1 MSYDLLDRVYSI
13 MIDVMTGVSA
23 GSGNAV
29 FYNTDSHTSFIE
41 VSITNGTQSFNMS
54 EYNYQLVI
62 SKPDKTGYNNSY
74 TTTDNSKLVIALD
87 SDMLSGIGNNIAQ
100 LYVMK
105 TINDVN
111 KVVTMIEFNYTVK
124 AGNYSALAPES
135 VNQDSMY
142 IALRTDVDSI
152 LSKIENGELGGGSG
166 GTGLTAT
173 QAEQLATAY
182 NHSQSP
188 HITTADVNNAV
199 STYVNAHKE
208 ELKGDKG
215 DKGDA
220 GEKGD
225 TGAKG
230 DKGDKGDTGAKGANG
245 ITPTLKVGSTS
256 TGNAGTNASVTMTDN
271 NNVYTLNF
279 VIPKG
284 EKGDKGAAGAK
295 GQDGAKGADGIT
307 PTLRVG
313 TVTTLAAG
321 SNATVTMSENN
332 NVYTL
337 NFGIPKGN
345 KGDTGASGGSGET
358 TVINPTITIGTVTNG
373 DTASATITGDSP
385 NYTLNLV
392 LPKGAKGD
400 KGDKGDTGAKGE
412 KGATGAKGDAGA
424 KGADGIT
431 PTIAVGTTTTGEAGT
446 NANVTMSKSGTTYT
460 FNFVIP
466 KGAKGDTGAAGTNGA
481 KGDKGD
487 KGEKGDTG
495 AKGADGVTPTF
506 TVGTVS
512 TGAAGSTAI
521 VTITG
526 TAPNYVLNF
535 TIPKGDKGDAGE
547 AGSGGDVDLTGYAE
561 LTGATFTGNISSPI
575 VAATRY
581 FVTPTLVGEGD
592 DSKYFHRVV
601 FGHRNFDKME
611 FHEYGGL
618 FRFLE
623 NKNGGVND
631 GRLLFQISA
640 SGVDSSVDLKE
651 RGVRVYSPN
660 NKPTAADLG
669 IATGTNG
676 ATFTPS
682 VDDAGNLSWSND
694 KDLANPNTVNIKGA
708 KGDKGD
714 KGEKGNTGDTGAKGD
729 KGDPFTYADFTSEQL
744 TALKGAKGAKGD
756 RGEKGADGVTPTLS
770 IGTVTTGAAGSSASV
785 TIGGTAPS
793 YVLNFTIPKG
803 DKGDKGDTGAAGSG
817 GSSSGGIAFEDS
829 YVSDANLWLTN
840 GYTKTSGT
848 STLNLPSV
856 CTDTRD
862 KWGILFFIAENA
874 RNGTG
879 TQMFF
884 PIDGAY
890 KGKIFTRSIV
900 NRNQISS
907 WIMLASKDDITEAV
921 NGAKSKTVKT
931 LTSASS
937 VTLATDEYQYLYGNM
952 DMTLALPNITTTT
965 DITELHLFYLPNAVR
980 TLTFSNSNIKWQ
992 NSVPNIEANKW
1003 YEFIF
1008 TRTHTGVWL
1017 AGVVVYG

>member
-23 GSGNAV
+23 GSGNAI

-41 VSITNGTQSFNMS
+41 LSITNGTQSFNMS

-62 SKPDKTGYNNSY
+62 SKPDKTVYNNNY

-173 QAEQLATAY
+173 QAEHLATAY

-199 STYVNAHKE
+199 STYVTAHKA

-215 DKGDA
+215 DKGDT

-230 DKGDKGDTGAKGANG
+230 DKGDKGDTGATGAKGV
-245 ITPTLKVGSTS
+245 TPTLKVGSTT
-256 TGNAGTNASVTMTDN
+256 TGNAGTNAIVTMTDS

-284 EKGDKGAAGAK
+284 EKGDTGAKGEAGAK
-295 GQDGAKGADGIT
+295 GQDGVKGADGIT

-358 TVINPTITIGTVTNG
+358 TVVNPTITIGTVTSG

-392 LPKGAKGD
+392 LPKGD
-400 KGDKGDTGAKGE
+400 KGDKGDT
-412 KGATGAKGDAGA
+412 
-424 KGADGIT
+424 
-431 PTIAVGTTTTGEAGT
+431 
-446 NANVTMSKSGTTYT
+446 
-460 FNFVIP
+460 
-466 KGAKGDTGAAGTNGA
+466 
-481 KGDKGD
+481 
-487 KGEKGDTG
+487 
-495 AKGADGVTPTF
+495 
-506 TVGTVS
+506 
-512 TGAAGSTAI
+512 
-521 VTITG
+521 
-526 TAPNYVLNF
+526 
-535 TIPKGDKGDAGE
+535 GE

-631 GRLLFQISA
+631 GRLLFQISTSA
-640 SGVDSSVDLKE
+640 VDSSVDLKE

-669 IATGTNG
+669 ITTGTNG
-676 ATFTPS
+676 ATFTPA

-694 KDLANPNTVNIKGA
+694 KDLANPNTVNIKGD

-714 KGEKGNTGDTGAKGD
+714 KGEKGDTGAKGADGKTPTISIGTVDTGAAGTNASATITGTTPNLTLNLTIPKGD
-729 KGDPFTYADFTSEQL
+729 KGNN
-744 TALKGAKGAKGD
+744 
-756 RGEKGADGVTPTLS
+756 GVNGQTPKIS
-770 IGTVTTGAAGSSASV
+770 IGTVTTGAAGSSASAS
-785 TIGGTAPS
+785 ISGTTPNLT
-793 YVLNFTIPKG
+793 LNLTIPKG
-803 DKGDKGDTGAAGSG
+803 DKGDKGDKGA
-817 GSSSGGIAFEDS
+817 
-829 YVSDANLWLTN
+829 V
-840 GYTKTSGT
+840 GT
-848 STLNLPSV
+848 V
-856 CTDTRD
+856 
-862 KWGILFFIAENA
+862 
-874 RNGTG
+874 
-879 TQMFF
+879 
-884 PIDGAY
+884 
-890 KGKIFTRSIV
+890 
-900 NRNQISS
+900 
-907 WIMLASKDDITEAV
+907 
-921 NGAKSKTVKT
+921 SKTVKT

-937 VTLATDEYQYLYGNM
+937 VTLTTDEYQYLYGNM
-952 DMTLALPNITTTT
+952 DMTLALPNIDTTT
-965 DITELHLFYLPNAVR
+965 DITELHLFYLPNVVR

-1008 TRTHTGVWL
+1008 TRTHSGVWL

>member
-105 TINDVN
+105 TINDVS

-135 VNQDSMY
+135 IDQDSMY
-142 IALRTDVDSI
+142 ISLRTDVDSI
-152 LSKIENGELGGGSG
+152 LSKIESGELGGGSG

-182 NHSQSP
+182 EHSQSP

-199 STYVNAHKE
+199 STYVTAHKE

-215 DKGDA
+215 DKGDTGA
-220 GEKGD
+220 TGAKGEKGD

-230 DKGDKGDTGAKGANG
+230 DKGEKGDTGATGANG
-245 ITPTLKVGSTS
+245 ITPTLKVGSTT
-256 TGNAGTNASVTMTDN
+256 TGNAGTNATVTMTDS

-284 EKGDKGAAGAK
+284 VKGDTGAKGEAGVK

-307 PTLRVG
+307 PTLKVG

-321 SNATVTMSENN
+321 SNATVTMSKNN
-332 NVYTL
+332 NEYTL

-358 TVINPTITIGTVTNG
+358 TVINPTITIGTVTSG

-400 KGDKGDTGAKGE
+400 
-412 KGATGAKGDAGA
+412 
-424 KGADGIT
+424 
-431 PTIAVGTTTTGEAGT
+431 
-446 NANVTMSKSGTTYT
+446 
-460 FNFVIP
+460 
-466 KGAKGDTGAAGTNGA
+466 AGTNG
-481 KGDKGD
+481 
-487 KGEKGDTG
+487 T
-495 AKGADGVTPTF
+495 DGVTPTF

-535 TIPKGDKGDAGE
+535 TIPKGDTGE

-575 VAATRY
+575 VAATKY

-631 GRLLFQISA
+631 GRLLFQIST

-669 IATGTNG
+669 ITTGTNG
-676 ATFTPS
+676 ATFTPA

-694 KDLANPNTVNIKGA
+694 KGLANPDTVNIKGA
-708 KGDKGD
+708 KGDKG
-714 KGEKGNTGDTGAKGD
+714 EKGDTGAKGADGKTPNISIGTVTTGAAGTNASATISGTTPNLTLDLTIPKGD
-729 KGDPFTYADFTSEQL
+729 KGNNGINGQ
-744 TALKGAKGAKGD
+744 
-756 RGEKGADGVTPTLS
+756 TPKIS
-770 IGTVTTGAAGSSASV
+770 IGTVTTGAAGSSASAS
-785 TIGGTAPS
+785 ISGTTPNLT
-793 YVLNFTIPKG
+793 LNLTIPKG
-803 DKGDKGDTGAAGSG
+803 DKGDKGAD
-817 GSSSGGIAFEDS
+817 
-829 YVSDANLWLTN
+829 
-840 GYTKTSGT
+840 GT
-848 STLNLPSV
+848 V
-856 CTDTRD
+856 
-862 KWGILFFIAENA
+862 
-874 RNGTG
+874 
-879 TQMFF
+879 
-884 PIDGAY
+884 
-890 KGKIFTRSIV
+890 
-900 NRNQISS
+900 
-907 WIMLASKDDITEAV
+907 
-921 NGAKSKTVKT
+921 SKTVKT

-937 VTLATDEYQYLYGNM
+937 VTLTTDEYQYLYGNM
-952 DMTLALPNITTTT
+952 DMTLALPNIATTT

-980 TLTFSNSNIKWQ
+980 TLTFSTNSIKWQ

-1008 TRTHTGVWL
+1008 TRTHSGVWL

>member
-105 TINDVN
+105 TINNVN

-135 VNQDSMY
+135 VDQDSMY
-142 IALRTDVDSI
+142 IALRTDVASI

-182 NHSQSP
+182 EHSQSP

-199 STYVNAHKE
+199 STYVTAHKE
-208 ELKGDKG
+208 ELKGAKG
-215 DKGDA
+215 DKGDTGA
-220 GEKGD
+220 TGAKGEKGD

-230 DKGDKGDTGAKGANG
+230 DKGEKGDTGATGANG

-256 TGNAGTNASVTMTDN
+256 TGNAGTNASVTMTDS

-284 EKGDKGAAGAK
+284 EKGDIGAKGEAGVK
-295 GQDGAKGADGIT
+295 GQDGVKGADGIT

-321 SNATVTMSENN
+321 SNATVTMSKNN
-332 NVYTL
+332 NEYTL

-345 KGDTGASGGSGET
+345 KGDTGASEGSGET

-392 LPKGAKGD
+392 LPKGD
-400 KGDKGDTGAKGE
+400 KGDKGDT
-412 KGATGAKGDAGA
+412 
-424 KGADGIT
+424 
-431 PTIAVGTTTTGEAGT
+431 
-446 NANVTMSKSGTTYT
+446 
-460 FNFVIP
+460 
-466 KGAKGDTGAAGTNGA
+466 
-481 KGDKGD
+481 
-487 KGEKGDTG
+487 
-495 AKGADGVTPTF
+495 
-506 TVGTVS
+506 
-512 TGAAGSTAI
+512 
-521 VTITG
+521 
-526 TAPNYVLNF
+526 
-535 TIPKGDKGDAGE
+535 GE

-561 LTGATFTGNISSPI
+561 LTGATFTGKISSPI
-575 VAATRY
+575 VSATRY
-581 FVTPTLVGEGD
+581 FETPTLVGEGD

-601 FGHRNFDKME
+601 FGHKNFDRME

-618 FRFLE
+618 FKFF
-623 NKNGGVND
+623 KNTQGGESN
-631 GRLLFQISA
+631 GQLLFQIS
-640 SGVDSSVDLKE
+640 SSDVNSNVPLKE
-651 RGVRVYSPN
+651 NGVRVYSPN

-669 IATGTNG
+669 ITTGTNG
-676 ATFTPS
+676 ATFTPA

-708 KGDKGD
+708 KGDKG
-714 KGEKGNTGDTGAKGD
+714 EKGDTGAKG
-729 KGDPFTYADFTSEQL
+729 
-744 TALKGAKGAKGD
+744 
-756 RGEKGADGVTPTLS
+756 ADGQTPNIS
-770 IGTVTTGAAGSSASV
+770 IGTVTTGAAGSSASAEI
-785 TIGGTAPS
+785 TGTTPNLT
-793 YVLNFTIPKG
+793 LNLTIPKG
-803 DKGDKGDTGAAGSG
+803 DKGDKGDTGAG
-817 GSSSGGIAFEDS
+817 GT
-829 YVSDANLWLTN
+829 V
-840 GYTKTSGT
+840 
-848 STLNLPSV
+848 
-856 CTDTRD
+856 
-862 KWGILFFIAENA
+862 
-874 RNGTG
+874 
-879 TQMFF
+879 
-884 PIDGAY
+884 
-890 KGKIFTRSIV
+890 
-900 NRNQISS
+900 
-907 WIMLASKDDITEAV
+907 
-921 NGAKSKTVKT
+921 SKTVKK
-931 LTSASS
+931 LSSASS
-937 VTLATDEYQYLYGNM
+937 VTLTTDEYQYLEGNR
-952 DMTLALPNITTTT
+952 DMTLALPNVNTTTN
-965 DITELHLFYLPNAVR
+965 ITELHLFYFPNVVK

-1008 TRTHTGVWL
+1008 TRTHSGVWL
-1017 AGVVVYG
+1017 AGVVVYE

>member
-105 TINDVN
+105 TINGVS

-135 VNQDSMY
+135 VNHDSMY

-166 GTGLTAT
+166 SGLTAT

-199 STYVNAHKE
+199 STYVTAHKA

-230 DKGDKGDTGAKGANG
+230 DKGEKGDTGATGANG
-245 ITPTLKVGSTS
+245 ITPTLQVGSTS

-284 EKGDKGAAGAK
+284 EKGDTGAKGDAGVK

-307 PTLRVG
+307 PTLKVG

-321 SNATVTMSENN
+321 SNATVTMSKNN
-332 NVYTL
+332 NEYTL

-358 TVINPTITIGTVTNG
+358 TVVNPTITIGTVTNG

-392 LPKGAKGD
+392 LPKGD
-400 KGDKGDTGAKGE
+400 K
-412 KGATGAKGDAGA
+412 GAKGDAGA

-446 NANVTMSKSGTTYT
+446 NAKVTMSKSGTTYT

-466 KGAKGDTGAAGTNGA
+466 KGAKGDTGAAGT
-481 KGDKGD
+481 KGD
-487 KGEKGDTG
+487 KGEKGDPFTYADFTSEQLAALKGAKGDKGEKGETG
-495 AKGADGVTPTF
+495 ADGVAGAKGDKGDRGEKGADGVTPTF
-506 TVGTVS
+506 TIGTIT
-512 TGAAGSTAI
+512 TGAAGSTAT

-535 TIPKGDKGDAGE
+535 TIPKGDKGDKGDTGE
-547 AGSGGDVDLTGYAE
+547 AGSGGDVDLTGYAK
-561 LTGATFTGNISSPI
+561 LAGATFTGKISSPI
-575 VAATRY
+575 VSATRY
-581 FVTPTLVGEGD
+581 FETPTLVGEGD
-592 DSKYFHRVV
+592 DSTYYHRVV
-601 FGHRNFDKME
+601 FGHKNFDRME

-618 FRFLE
+618 FKFL
-623 NKNGGVND
+623 KNQKGGAND
-631 GRLLFQISA
+631 GQLLFQISP
-640 SGVDSSVDLKE
+640 SDVNSNVPLKE
-651 RGVRVYSPN
+651 NGVRVYSPN

-669 IATGTNG
+669 ITTGTNG
-676 ATFTPS
+676 ATFTPA

-714 KGEKGNTGDTGAKGD
+714 KGDA
-729 KGDPFTYADFTSEQL
+729 
-744 TALKGAKGAKGD
+744 
-756 RGEKGADGVTPTLS
+756 GEKGADGQTPTIS
-770 IGTVTTGAAGSSASV
+770 IGTVTTGVAGSSASAEI
-785 TIGGTAPS
+785 TGTTPNLT
-793 YVLNFTIPKG
+793 LNLTIPKG

-817 GSSSGGIAFEDS
+817 GT
-829 YVSDANLWLTN
+829 VT
-840 GYTKTSGT
+840 
-848 STLNLPSV
+848 
-856 CTDTRD
+856 
-862 KWGILFFIAENA
+862 
-874 RNGTG
+874 
-879 TQMFF
+879 
-884 PIDGAY
+884 
-890 KGKIFTRSIV
+890 
-900 NRNQISS
+900 
-907 WIMLASKDDITEAV
+907 
-921 NGAKSKTVKT
+921 KTVKVLTSSAKVT
-931 LTSASS
+931 LT
-937 VTLATDEYQYLYGNM
+937 TDEYQYLEGNR
-952 DMTLALPNITTTT
+952 DMSLTLPTVSTST
-965 DITELHLFYLPNAVR
+965 DVTILHLFYVPNAAR
-980 TLTFSNSNIKWQ
+980 TLTFSDSTIHWQ
-992 NSVPNIEANKW
+992 NSTPTIEANKY

-1008 TRTHTGVWL
+1008 TRTHKGAWL
-1017 AGVVVYG
+1017 AGVVVYE

>member
-23 GSGNAV
+23 GSGNAI

-41 VSITNGTQSFNMS
+41 LSITNGTQSFNMS

-62 SKPDKTGYNNSY
+62 SKPDKTVYNNNY

-135 VNQDSMY
+135 VDQDSMY

-166 GTGLTAT
+166 SGSGLTAT
-173 QAEQLATAY
+173 QAEHLATAY
-182 NHSQSP
+182 EHSQSP

-199 STYVNAHKE
+199 STYVTAHKA

-230 DKGDKGDTGAKGANG
+230 EKGDTGAKGEKGDKGDTGATGANG

-284 EKGDKGAAGAK
+284 EKGDTGAKGEAGVK

-307 PTLRVG
+307 PTLKVG

-321 SNATVTMSENN
+321 SNATVTMSQSN

-358 TVINPTITIGTVTNG
+358 TVINPTITIGTVTSG

-400 KGDKGDTGAKGE
+400 
-412 KGATGAKGDAGA
+412 
-424 KGADGIT
+424 
-431 PTIAVGTTTTGEAGT
+431 
-446 NANVTMSKSGTTYT
+446 
-460 FNFVIP
+460 
-466 KGAKGDTGAAGTNGA
+466 AGTNG
-481 KGDKGD
+481 
-487 KGEKGDTG
+487 T
-495 AKGADGVTPTF
+495 DGVTPTF
-506 TVGTVS
+506 TVGNVS

-535 TIPKGDKGDAGE
+535 TIPKGDTGE
-547 AGSGGDVDLTGYAE
+547 AGSGSDVDLTGYAE

-575 VAATRY
+575 VAATKY

-631 GRLLFQISA
+631 GRLLFQISTSA
-640 SGVDSSVDLKE
+640 VDSSVDLKE

-669 IATGTNG
+669 ITTGTNG
-676 ATFTPS
+676 ATFTPA
-682 VDDAGNLSWSND
+682 VDSEGNLSWSND

-714 KGEKGNTGDTGAKGD
+714 KGDKGEKGDTGAKGADGKTPNITIGTVNTGAAGTNASATISGTTPNLTLDLTIPKGD
-729 KGDPFTYADFTSEQL
+729 KGNN
-744 TALKGAKGAKGD
+744 
-756 RGEKGADGVTPTLS
+756 GVNGQTPKIS
-770 IGTVTTGAAGSSASV
+770 IGTVTTGAAGSSASAS
-785 TIGGTAPS
+785 ISGTTPNLT
-793 YVLNFTIPKG
+793 LNLTIPKG
-803 DKGDKGDTGAAGSG
+803 DKGDKGDKGA
-817 GSSSGGIAFEDS
+817 
-829 YVSDANLWLTN
+829 V
-840 GYTKTSGT
+840 GT
-848 STLNLPSV
+848 V
-856 CTDTRD
+856 
-862 KWGILFFIAENA
+862 
-874 RNGTG
+874 
-879 TQMFF
+879 
-884 PIDGAY
+884 
-890 KGKIFTRSIV
+890 
-900 NRNQISS
+900 
-907 WIMLASKDDITEAV
+907 
-921 NGAKSKTVKT
+921 SKTVKT
-931 LTSASS
+931 LISASS
-937 VTLATDEYQYLYGNM
+937 VTLTTDEYQYLYGNM
-952 DMTLALPNITTTT
+952 DMTLALPNISTTT

>member
-41 VSITNGTQSFNMS
+41 LSITNGTQSFNMS
-54 EYNYQLVI
+54 EYSYQLVI
-62 SKPDKTGYNNSY
+62 SKPDKTVYNNNY

-135 VNQDSMY
+135 ANHDSMY

-166 GTGLTAT
+166 SGLTAT

-199 STYVNAHKE
+199 STYVTAHKA

-230 DKGDKGDTGAKGANG
+230 DKGDKGDTGATGAKGV
-245 ITPTLKVGSTS
+245 TPTLKVGSTT
-256 TGNAGTNASVTMTDN
+256 TGNAGTNAIVTMTDS

-284 EKGDKGAAGAK
+284 DKGDTGAKGEAGVK
-295 GQDGAKGADGIT
+295 GQDGVKGADGIT

-358 TVINPTITIGTVTNG
+358 TVVNPTITIGTVTSG

-392 LPKGAKGD
+392 LPKGD
-400 KGDKGDTGAKGE
+400 KGDKGDT
-412 KGATGAKGDAGA
+412 
-424 KGADGIT
+424 
-431 PTIAVGTTTTGEAGT
+431 
-446 NANVTMSKSGTTYT
+446 
-460 FNFVIP
+460 
-466 KGAKGDTGAAGTNGA
+466 
-481 KGDKGD
+481 
-487 KGEKGDTG
+487 
-495 AKGADGVTPTF
+495 
-506 TVGTVS
+506 
-512 TGAAGSTAI
+512 
-521 VTITG
+521 
-526 TAPNYVLNF
+526 
-535 TIPKGDKGDAGE
+535 GE

-631 GRLLFQISA
+631 GRLLFQISTSA
-640 SGVDSSVDLKE
+640 VDSSVDLKE

-669 IATGTNG
+669 ITTGTNG
-676 ATFTPS
+676 ATFTPA

-694 KDLANPNTVNIKGA
+694 KDLANPNTVNIKGD

-714 KGEKGNTGDTGAKGD
+714 KGEKGDTGAKGADGKTPNISIGTVTTGAAGTNASATITGTTPNLTLDLTIPKGD
-729 KGDPFTYADFTSEQL
+729 KGNN
-744 TALKGAKGAKGD
+744 
-756 RGEKGADGVTPTLS
+756 GVNGQTPKIS
-770 IGTVTTGAAGSSASV
+770 IGTVTTGAAGSSASAS
-785 TIGGTAPS
+785 ISGTTPNLT
-793 YVLNFTIPKG
+793 LNLTIPKG
-803 DKGDKGDTGAAGSG
+803 DKGDKGDKGA
-817 GSSSGGIAFEDS
+817 
-829 YVSDANLWLTN
+829 V
-840 GYTKTSGT
+840 GT
-848 STLNLPSV
+848 V
-856 CTDTRD
+856 
-862 KWGILFFIAENA
+862 
-874 RNGTG
+874 
-879 TQMFF
+879 
-884 PIDGAY
+884 
-890 KGKIFTRSIV
+890 
-900 NRNQISS
+900 
-907 WIMLASKDDITEAV
+907 
-921 NGAKSKTVKT
+921 SKTVKT

-937 VTLATDEYQYLYGNM
+937 VTLTTDEYQYLYGNM

-980 TLTFSNSNIKWQ
+980 TLTFSTNNIKWQ
-992 NSVPNIEANKW
+992 NSIPNVEANKW

-1008 TRTHTGVWL
+1008 TRTHSGVWL

>member
-23 GSGNAV
+23 GSGNAI

-105 TINDVN
+105 TVNDVN

-135 VNQDSMY
+135 IDQDSMY

-182 NHSQSP
+182 EHSQSP

-199 STYVNAHKE
+199 STYVTAHKA

-230 DKGDKGDTGAKGANG
+230 DKGDKGDTGATGANG
-245 ITPTLKVGSTS
+245 VTPTLKVGSTT
-256 TGNAGTNASVTMTDN
+256 TGNAGTNATVTMTDS

-284 EKGDKGAAGAK
+284 EKGDTGAKGDAGAK
-295 GQDGAKGADGIT
+295 GQDGVKGADGIT
-307 PTLRVG
+307 PTIRVG

-358 TVINPTITIGTVTNG
+358 TVVNPTITIGTVTSG

-392 LPKGAKGD
+392 LPKGD
-400 KGDKGDTGAKGE
+400 KGDKGDTG
-412 KGATGAKGDAGA
+412 
-424 KGADGIT
+424 
-431 PTIAVGTTTTGEAGT
+431 
-446 NANVTMSKSGTTYT
+446 
-460 FNFVIP
+460 
-466 KGAKGDTGAAGTNGA
+466 
-481 KGDKGD
+481 
-487 KGEKGDTG
+487 
-495 AKGADGVTPTF
+495 
-506 TVGTVS
+506 
-512 TGAAGSTAI
+512 
-521 VTITG
+521 
-526 TAPNYVLNF
+526 
-535 TIPKGDKGDAGE
+535 E
-547 AGSGGDVDLTGYAE
+547 AGSGADVDLTGYAE
-561 LTGATFTGNISSPI
+561 LTGATFTGHVSSPI
-575 VAATRY
+575 VSATRY
-581 FVTPTLVGEGD
+581 FETPTLVGEGD
-592 DSKYFHRVV
+592 DSTYYHRVV
-601 FGHRNFDKME
+601 FGHRNFDRME

-618 FRFLE
+618 FKFF
-623 NKNGGVND
+623 KNQQGGANT
-631 GRLLFQISA
+631 GQLLFQISP
-640 SGVDSSVDLKE
+640 SEVDSKVQLKE
-651 RGVRVYSPN
+651 NGVRVYSPN

-669 IATGTNG
+669 ITTGTNG
-676 ATFTPS
+676 ATFTPA

-714 KGEKGNTGDTGAKGD
+714 KGEKGDTGAKGADGQTPNISIGTVNTGAAGTNASATITGTTPNLTLNLTIPKGD
-729 KGDPFTYADFTSEQL
+729 KGNN
-744 TALKGAKGAKGD
+744 
-756 RGEKGADGVTPTLS
+756 GVNGQTPKIS
-770 IGTVTTGAAGSSASV
+770 IGTVTTGAAGSSASAEI
-785 TIGGTAPS
+785 TGTTPNLT
-793 YVLNFTIPKG
+793 LNLTIPKG
-803 DKGDKGDTGAAGSG
+803 DKGDKGDKGA
-817 GSSSGGIAFEDS
+817 
-829 YVSDANLWLTN
+829 V
-840 GYTKTSGT
+840 GT
-848 STLNLPSV
+848 V
-856 CTDTRD
+856 
-862 KWGILFFIAENA
+862 
-874 RNGTG
+874 
-879 TQMFF
+879 
-884 PIDGAY
+884 
-890 KGKIFTRSIV
+890 
-900 NRNQISS
+900 
-907 WIMLASKDDITEAV
+907 
-921 NGAKSKTVKT
+921 SKTVKT

-937 VTLATDEYQYLYGNM
+937 VTLTTDEYQYLYGNM
-952 DMTLALPNITTTT
+952 DMTLALPNISTTT

-980 TLTFSNSNIKWQ
+980 TLTFSNSSIKWQ

-1008 TRTHTGVWL
+1008 TRTHSGVWL

>member
-23 GSGNAV
+23 GSGNAI

-41 VSITNGTQSFNMS
+41 LSITNGTQSFNMS

-62 SKPDKTGYNNSY
+62 SKPDKTVYNNNY

-182 NHSQSP
+182 EHSQSP

-199 STYVNAHKE
+199 STYVTAHKA

-230 DKGDKGDTGAKGANG
+230 DKGDKGDTGATGAKGV
-245 ITPTLKVGSTS
+245 TPTLKVGSTT
-256 TGNAGTNASVTMTDN
+256 TGNAGTNAVVTMTDS

-284 EKGDKGAAGAK
+284 EKGDTGAKGEAGVK
-295 GQDGAKGADGIT
+295 GQDGVKGADGIT

-358 TVINPTITIGTVTNG
+358 TVVNPTITIGTVTSG

-392 LPKGAKGD
+392 LPKGD
-400 KGDKGDTGAKGE
+400 KGDKGDT
-412 KGATGAKGDAGA
+412 
-424 KGADGIT
+424 
-431 PTIAVGTTTTGEAGT
+431 
-446 NANVTMSKSGTTYT
+446 
-460 FNFVIP
+460 
-466 KGAKGDTGAAGTNGA
+466 
-481 KGDKGD
+481 
-487 KGEKGDTG
+487 
-495 AKGADGVTPTF
+495 
-506 TVGTVS
+506 
-512 TGAAGSTAI
+512 
-521 VTITG
+521 
-526 TAPNYVLNF
+526 
-535 TIPKGDKGDAGE
+535 GE

-575 VAATRY
+575 VAATKY

-669 IATGTNG
+669 ITTGTNG
-676 ATFTPS
+676 ATFTPA

-714 KGEKGNTGDTGAKGD
+714 KGEKGDTGAKGADGKTPNISIGTVTTGAAGTNASATISGTTPNLTLDLTIPKGD
-729 KGDPFTYADFTSEQL
+729 KGSNGINGQ
-744 TALKGAKGAKGD
+744 
-756 RGEKGADGVTPTLS
+756 TPKIS
-770 IGTVTTGAAGSSASV
+770 IGTVTTGAAGSSASAS
-785 TIGGTAPS
+785 ISGTTPNLT
-793 YVLNFTIPKG
+793 LNLTIPKG
-803 DKGDKGDTGAAGSG
+803 DKGDKGDKGA
-817 GSSSGGIAFEDS
+817 
-829 YVSDANLWLTN
+829 V
-840 GYTKTSGT
+840 GT
-848 STLNLPSV
+848 V
-856 CTDTRD
+856 
-862 KWGILFFIAENA
+862 
-874 RNGTG
+874 
-879 TQMFF
+879 
-884 PIDGAY
+884 
-890 KGKIFTRSIV
+890 
-900 NRNQISS
+900 
-907 WIMLASKDDITEAV
+907 
-921 NGAKSKTVKT
+921 SKTVKT

-937 VTLATDEYQYLYGNM
+937 VTLTTDEYQYLYGNM
-952 DMTLALPNITTTT
+952 DMTLALPNIATTT

-980 TLTFSNSNIKWQ
+980 TLTFSTNSIKWQ

-1008 TRTHTGVWL
+1008 TRTHSGVWL

>member
-105 TINDVN
+105 TINGVN

-166 GTGLTAT
+166 LTAT

-182 NHSQSP
+182 EHSQSP

-199 STYVNAHKE
+199 STYVTAHKE

-220 GEKGD
+220 GAKGDTGAKGDKGD

-230 DKGDKGDTGAKGANG
+230 DKGDKGDTGATGANG

-256 TGNAGTNASVTMTDN
+256 TGNAGTNANVTMTGN

-284 EKGDKGAAGAK
+284 EKGDTGAKGDTGVK

-307 PTLRVG
+307 PTLKVG

-321 SNATVTMSENN
+321 SNATVTMTENN
-332 NVYTL
+332 NEYTL

-392 LPKGAKGD
+392 LPKGDKGAKGD
-400 KGDKGDTGAKGE
+400 
-412 KGATGAKGDAGA
+412 KGDAGA
-424 KGADGIT
+424 KGADGVT

-460 FNFVIP
+460 FNFTIP

-481 KGDKGD
+481 KGEKGDPFTYADFTSEQLAALKGAKGD
-487 KGEKGDTG
+487 KGDKGDTG
-495 AKGADGVTPTF
+495 AKGVDGVTPTF
-506 TVGTVS
+506 TIGTVS
-512 TGAAGSTAI
+512 TGAAGSTAT

-547 AGSGGDVDLTGYAE
+547 AGSGGDVDLTGYAK
-561 LTGATFTGNISSPI
+561 LTGATFTGKISSPI
-575 VAATRY
+575 VSATRY
-581 FVTPTLVGEGD
+581 FETPTLVGEGD

-601 FGHRNFDKME
+601 FGHKNFDKME
-611 FHEYGGL
+611 FHEYGGS
-618 FRFLE
+618 FSFFKNQQGGE
-623 NKNGGVND
+623 NTGQ
-631 GRLLFQISA
+631 LLFQISPSA
-640 SGVDSSVDLKE
+640 VDSKVQLKE
-651 RGVRVYSPN
+651 NGVRVYSPN

-669 IATGTNG
+669 ITTGTNG
-676 ATFTPS
+676 ATFTPA

-694 KDLANPNTVNIKGA
+694 KGLANPNTVNIKGA

-714 KGEKGNTGDTGAKGD
+714 KGDTGAKGD
-729 KGDPFTYADFTSEQL
+729 KGDT
-744 TALKGAKGAKGD
+744 
-756 RGEKGADGVTPTLS
+756 GEKGADGQTPNIS
-770 IGTVTTGAAGSSASV
+770 IGTVTTGEAGSSASA
-785 TIGGTAPS
+785 TISGTTPNLT
-793 YVLNFTIPKG
+793 LNLTIPKG
-803 DKGDKGDTGAAGSG
+803 DKGDKGDTGASGSG
-817 GSSSGGIAFEDS
+817 GT
-829 YVSDANLWLTN
+829 V
-840 GYTKTSGT
+840 
-848 STLNLPSV
+848 
-856 CTDTRD
+856 
-862 KWGILFFIAENA
+862 
-874 RNGTG
+874 
-879 TQMFF
+879 
-884 PIDGAY
+884 
-890 KGKIFTRSIV
+890 
-900 NRNQISS
+900 
-907 WIMLASKDDITEAV
+907 
-921 NGAKSKTVKT
+921 SKTVKK
-931 LTSASS
+931 LTSNAS
-937 VTLATDEYQYLYGNM
+937 VTLTTDEYQYLEGNR
-952 DMTLALPNITTTT
+952 DMSLTLPDISTTT

-992 NSVPNIEANKW
+992 NSVPNIEAKKW

-1008 TRTHTGVWL
+1008 TRTHTNVWL

>member
-23 GSGNAV
+23 GSGNAI

-173 QAEQLATAY
+173 QAEHLATAY

-199 STYVNAHKE
+199 STYVTAHKA

-230 DKGDKGDTGAKGANG
+230 DKGEKGDTGATGANG
-245 ITPTLKVGSTS
+245 ITPTLKVGSTT
-256 TGNAGTNASVTMTDN
+256 TGNAGTNAIVTMTDS

-284 EKGDKGAAGAK
+284 EKGDTGAKGEAGVK
-295 GQDGAKGADGIT
+295 GQDGVKGADGIT

-358 TVINPTITIGTVTNG
+358 TVVNPTITIGTVTSG

-392 LPKGAKGD
+392 LPKGD
-400 KGDKGDTGAKGE
+400 KGDKGDT
-412 KGATGAKGDAGA
+412 
-424 KGADGIT
+424 
-431 PTIAVGTTTTGEAGT
+431 
-446 NANVTMSKSGTTYT
+446 
-460 FNFVIP
+460 
-466 KGAKGDTGAAGTNGA
+466 
-481 KGDKGD
+481 
-487 KGEKGDTG
+487 
-495 AKGADGVTPTF
+495 
-506 TVGTVS
+506 
-512 TGAAGSTAI
+512 
-521 VTITG
+521 
-526 TAPNYVLNF
+526 
-535 TIPKGDKGDAGE
+535 GE

-640 SGVDSSVDLKE
+640 SAVDSSVDLKE

-669 IATGTNG
+669 ITTGTNG
-676 ATFTPS
+676 ATFTPA

-714 KGEKGNTGDTGAKGD
+714 KGEKGDTGAKGADGKTPNISIGTVTTGAAGTNASATISGTTPNLTLDLTIPKGD
-729 KGDPFTYADFTSEQL
+729 KGSNGINGQ
-744 TALKGAKGAKGD
+744 
-756 RGEKGADGVTPTLS
+756 TPKIS
-770 IGTVTTGAAGSSASV
+770 IGTVTTGAAGSSASAS
-785 TIGGTAPS
+785 ISGTTPNLT
-793 YVLNFTIPKG
+793 LNLTIPKG
-803 DKGDKGDTGAAGSG
+803 DKGDKGDKGA
-817 GSSSGGIAFEDS
+817 
-829 YVSDANLWLTN
+829 V
-840 GYTKTSGT
+840 GT
-848 STLNLPSV
+848 V
-856 CTDTRD
+856 
-862 KWGILFFIAENA
+862 
-874 RNGTG
+874 
-879 TQMFF
+879 
-884 PIDGAY
+884 
-890 KGKIFTRSIV
+890 
-900 NRNQISS
+900 
-907 WIMLASKDDITEAV
+907 
-921 NGAKSKTVKT
+921 SKTVKT

-937 VTLATDEYQYLYGNM
+937 VTLTTDEYQYLYGNM

-1008 TRTHTGVWL
+1008 TRTHSGVWL

>member
-23 GSGNAV
+23 GSGNAI

-105 TINDVN
+105 TINGVS

-135 VNQDSMY
+135 VNHDSMY

-166 GTGLTAT
+166 SGLTAT

-199 STYVNAHKE
+199 STYVTAHKA

-215 DKGDA
+215 DKGDV

-230 DKGDKGDTGAKGANG
+230 DKGDTGATGANG

-284 EKGDKGAAGAK
+284 EKGDTGAKGDAGVK

-307 PTLRVG
+307 PTLKVG

-321 SNATVTMSENN
+321 SNATVTMSKNN
-332 NVYTL
+332 NEYTL

-358 TVINPTITIGTVTNG
+358 TVVNPTITIGTVTNG

-392 LPKGAKGD
+392 LPKGD
-400 KGDKGDTGAKGE
+400 K
-412 KGATGAKGDAGA
+412 GAKGDAGV

-446 NANVTMSKSGTTYT
+446 NAEVTMSKSGTTYT

-466 KGAKGDTGAAGTNGA
+466 KGAKGDTGAAGAKGDKGEKGDPFTYADFTSEQLAALKGA

-487 KGEKGDTG
+487 KGDTG
-495 AKGADGVTPTF
+495 ADGVAGAKGDKGDRGEKGADGVTPTF
-506 TVGTVS
+506 TIGTIT
-512 TGAAGSTAI
+512 TGAAGSTAT

-547 AGSGGDVDLTGYAE
+547 AGSGGDVDLTGYAK
-561 LTGATFTGNISSPI
+561 LAGATFTGKISSPI
-575 VAATRY
+575 VSATRY
-581 FVTPTLVGEGD
+581 FETPTLVGEGD
-592 DSKYFHRVV
+592 DSTYYHRVV
-601 FGHRNFDKME
+601 FGHRNFDRME

-618 FRFLE
+618 FKFLKNTSGKE
-623 NKNGGVND
+623 NEGQ
-631 GRLLFQISA
+631 LLFQISP
-640 SGVDSSVDLKE
+640 SEVNSNVQLKE
-651 RGVRVYSPN
+651 NGVRVYSPN

-669 IATGTNG
+669 ITTGTNG
-676 ATFTPS
+676 ATFTPA

-714 KGEKGNTGDTGAKGD
+714 KGDTGAKG
-729 KGDPFTYADFTSEQL
+729 
-744 TALKGAKGAKGD
+744 
-756 RGEKGADGVTPTLS
+756 ADGQTPNIS
-770 IGTVTTGAAGSSASV
+770 IGTVTTGAAGTNASAEI
-785 TIGGTAPS
+785 TGTTPNLT
-793 YVLNFTIPKG
+793 LNLTIPKG

-817 GSSSGGIAFEDS
+817 GT
-829 YVSDANLWLTN
+829 VT
-840 GYTKTSGT
+840 
-848 STLNLPSV
+848 
-856 CTDTRD
+856 
-862 KWGILFFIAENA
+862 
-874 RNGTG
+874 
-879 TQMFF
+879 
-884 PIDGAY
+884 
-890 KGKIFTRSIV
+890 
-900 NRNQISS
+900 
-907 WIMLASKDDITEAV
+907 
-921 NGAKSKTVKT
+921 KTVKVLTSSAKVT
-931 LTSASS
+931 LT
-937 VTLATDEYQYLYGNM
+937 TDEYQYLEGNR
-952 DMTLALPNITTTT
+952 DMSLTLPTVSTS
-965 DITELHLFYLPNAVR
+965 TEVTILHLFYVPNAAR
-980 TLTFSNSNIKWQ
+980 TLTFSDSTIHWQ
-992 NSVPNIEANKW
+992 NSTPTIEANKY

-1008 TRTHTGVWL
+1008 TRTHKGAWL
-1017 AGVVVYG
+1017 AGVVVYR

>member
-13 MIDVMTGVSA
+13 IIDVMTGVSA
-23 GSGNAV
+23 GSGNAT

-105 TINDVN
+105 TINDVS

-135 VNQDSMY
+135 VNHDSMY

-152 LSKIENGELGGGSG
+152 LCKIENGELGGGSG

-182 NHSQSP
+182 EHSQSP
-188 HITTADVNNAV
+188 HITTADVSNAV
-199 STYVNAHKE
+199 STYVTAHKE
-208 ELKGDKG
+208 ELKGAKG

-230 DKGDKGDTGAKGANG
+230 DKGEKGDTGATGANG

-256 TGNAGTNASVTMTDN
+256 TGNAGTNASVTMTDS

-284 EKGDKGAAGAK
+284 DKGDTGAKGDAGAK

-307 PTLRVG
+307 PTLKVG

-345 KGDTGASGGSGET
+345 KGATGASGGSDET
-358 TVINPTITIGTVTNG
+358 TVVTPTITIGTVTSG

-392 LPKGAKGD
+392 LPKGD
-400 KGDKGDTGAKGE
+400 KGDKGDT
-412 KGATGAKGDAGA
+412 
-424 KGADGIT
+424 
-431 PTIAVGTTTTGEAGT
+431 
-446 NANVTMSKSGTTYT
+446 
-460 FNFVIP
+460 
-466 KGAKGDTGAAGTNGA
+466 
-481 KGDKGD
+481 
-487 KGEKGDTG
+487 
-495 AKGADGVTPTF
+495 
-506 TVGTVS
+506 
-512 TGAAGSTAI
+512 
-521 VTITG
+521 
-526 TAPNYVLNF
+526 
-535 TIPKGDKGDAGE
+535 GE

-575 VAATRY
+575 VAATKY

-623 NKNGGVND
+623 NKNGGAND
-631 GRLLFQISA
+631 GRLLFQISTSA
-640 SGVDSSVDLKE
+640 VDSSVDLKE

-669 IATGTNG
+669 ITTGTNG
-676 ATFTPS
+676 ATFTPA

-714 KGEKGNTGDTGAKGD
+714 KGEKGDTGAKGADGKTPNISIGTVTTGAAGTNASATISGTTPNLTLDLTIPKGD
-729 KGDPFTYADFTSEQL
+729 KGSNGINGQ
-744 TALKGAKGAKGD
+744 
-756 RGEKGADGVTPTLS
+756 TPKIS
-770 IGTVTTGAAGSSASV
+770 IGTVTTGAAGSSASAS
-785 TIGGTAPS
+785 ISGTTPNLT
-793 YVLNFTIPKG
+793 LNLTIPKG
-803 DKGDKGDTGAAGSG
+803 DKGDKGDKGA
-817 GSSSGGIAFEDS
+817 
-829 YVSDANLWLTN
+829 V
-840 GYTKTSGT
+840 GT
-848 STLNLPSV
+848 V
-856 CTDTRD
+856 
-862 KWGILFFIAENA
+862 
-874 RNGTG
+874 
-879 TQMFF
+879 
-884 PIDGAY
+884 
-890 KGKIFTRSIV
+890 
-900 NRNQISS
+900 
-907 WIMLASKDDITEAV
+907 
-921 NGAKSKTVKT
+921 SKTVKT

-937 VTLATDEYQYLYGNM
+937 VTLTTDEYQYLYGNM
-952 DMTLALPNITTTT
+952 DMTLALPNIITTT

-1008 TRTHTGVWL
+1008 TRTHSGVWL

>member
-105 TINDVN
+105 TINDVS

-135 VNQDSMY
+135 VNHDSMY

-166 GTGLTAT
+166 SGLTAT

-199 STYVNAHKE
+199 STYVTAHKA

-230 DKGDKGDTGAKGANG
+230 EKGDKGDTGATGANG

-284 EKGDKGAAGAK
+284 EKGDTGAKGDTGVK

-307 PTLRVG
+307 PTLKVG

-321 SNATVTMSENN
+321 SNATVTMSKNN
-332 NVYTL
+332 NEYTL

-358 TVINPTITIGTVTNG
+358 TVVNPTITIGTVTNG

-392 LPKGAKGD
+392 LPKGD
-400 KGDKGDTGAKGE
+400 KGDKGD
-412 KGATGAKGDAGA
+412 AGV

-446 NANVTMSKSGTTYT
+446 NAEVTMSKSGTTYT

-466 KGAKGDTGAAGTNGA
+466 KGAKGDTGAAGT
-481 KGDKGD
+481 KGDKGEKGDPFTYADFTSEQLAALKGAKGD

-495 AKGADGVTPTF
+495 ADGAKGDKGDTGAKGEKGADGVTPTF
-506 TVGTVS
+506 TIGTIT
-512 TGAAGSTAI
+512 TGAAGSTAT

-547 AGSGGDVDLTGYAE
+547 AGSGGDVDLTGYAK
-561 LTGATFTGNISSPI
+561 LAGATFTGKISSPI
-575 VAATRY
+575 VSATRY
-581 FVTPTLVGEGD
+581 FETPTLVGEGD
-592 DSKYFHRVV
+592 DSTYYHRVV
-601 FGHRNFDKME
+601 FGHRNFDRME

-618 FRFLE
+618 FKFLKNTSGKE
-623 NKNGGVND
+623 NEGQ
-631 GRLLFQISA
+631 LLFQISPYDVN
-640 SGVDSSVDLKE
+640 SNVDLKE

-669 IATGTNG
+669 ITTGTNG
-676 ATFTPS
+676 ATFTPA
-682 VDDAGNLSWSND
+682 VDSEGNLSWSND

-708 KGDKGD
+708 KGDKG
-714 KGEKGNTGDTGAKGD
+714 EKGDTGAKGADGKTPTISIGTVDTGAAGTNASATITGTTPNLTLNLTIPKGD
-729 KGDPFTYADFTSEQL
+729 KGTN
-744 TALKGAKGAKGD
+744 
-756 RGEKGADGVTPTLS
+756 GVNGQTPKIS
-770 IGTVTTGAAGSSASV
+770 IGTVTTGAAGSSASAS
-785 TIGGTAPS
+785 ISGTTPNLT
-793 YVLNFTIPKG
+793 LNLTIPKG

-817 GSSSGGIAFEDS
+817 GT
-829 YVSDANLWLTN
+829 VT
-840 GYTKTSGT
+840 
-848 STLNLPSV
+848 
-856 CTDTRD
+856 
-862 KWGILFFIAENA
+862 
-874 RNGTG
+874 
-879 TQMFF
+879 
-884 PIDGAY
+884 
-890 KGKIFTRSIV
+890 
-900 NRNQISS
+900 
-907 WIMLASKDDITEAV
+907 
-921 NGAKSKTVKT
+921 KTVKVLTSSAKVT
-931 LTSASS
+931 LT
-937 VTLATDEYQYLYGNM
+937 TDEYQYLEGNR
-952 DMTLALPNITTTT
+952 DMSLTLPTVSTS
-965 DITELHLFYLPNAVR
+965 TEVTILHLFYVPNAAR
-980 TLTFSNSNIKWQ
+980 TLTFSDSTIHWQ
-992 NSVPNIEANKW
+992 NSTPTIEANKY

-1008 TRTHTGVWL
+1008 TRTHKGAWL

>member
-23 GSGNAV
+23 GSGNAI

-41 VSITNGTQSFNMS
+41 LSITNGTQSFNMS

-62 SKPDKTGYNNSY
+62 SKPDKTMYSNSY
-74 TTTDNSKLVIALD
+74 TTTDNGKLVIALD

-105 TINDVN
+105 TINDVS

-124 AGNYSALAPES
+124 AGNYSASAPES

-173 QAEQLATAY
+173 QAEHLATAY

-199 STYVNAHKE
+199 STYVTAHKA

-230 DKGDKGDTGAKGANG
+230 DKGDKGDTGATGAKGV
-245 ITPTLKVGSTS
+245 TPTLKVGSTT
-256 TGNAGTNASVTMTDN
+256 TGNAGTNAIVTMTDS

-284 EKGDKGAAGAK
+284 EKGDTGAKGEAGVK
-295 GQDGAKGADGIT
+295 GQDGVKGADGIT

-313 TVTTLAAG
+313 NVTTLAAG

-358 TVINPTITIGTVTNG
+358 TVVNPTITIGTVTNG

-392 LPKGAKGD
+392 LPKGD
-400 KGDKGDTGAKGE
+400 KGDKGDT
-412 KGATGAKGDAGA
+412 
-424 KGADGIT
+424 
-431 PTIAVGTTTTGEAGT
+431 
-446 NANVTMSKSGTTYT
+446 
-460 FNFVIP
+460 
-466 KGAKGDTGAAGTNGA
+466 
-481 KGDKGD
+481 
-487 KGEKGDTG
+487 
-495 AKGADGVTPTF
+495 
-506 TVGTVS
+506 
-512 TGAAGSTAI
+512 
-521 VTITG
+521 
-526 TAPNYVLNF
+526 
-535 TIPKGDKGDAGE
+535 GE
-547 AGSGGDVDLTGYAE
+547 AGSGGDVDLSGYAE

-618 FRFLE
+618 FSFLE

-631 GRLLFQISA
+631 GRLLFQIST

-669 IATGTNG
+669 ITTGTNG
-676 ATFTPS
+676 ATFTPA

-714 KGEKGNTGDTGAKGD
+714 KGEKGDTGAKGADGKTPNISIGTVTTGAAGTNASATISGTTPNLTLDLTIPKGD
-729 KGDPFTYADFTSEQL
+729 KGSNGINGQ
-744 TALKGAKGAKGD
+744 
-756 RGEKGADGVTPTLS
+756 TPKIS
-770 IGTVTTGAAGSSASV
+770 IGTVTTGAAGSSASAS
-785 TIGGTAPS
+785 ISGTTPNLT
-793 YVLNFTIPKG
+793 LNLTIPKG
-803 DKGDKGDTGAAGSG
+803 DKGDKGAD
-817 GSSSGGIAFEDS
+817 
-829 YVSDANLWLTN
+829 
-840 GYTKTSGT
+840 GT
-848 STLNLPSV
+848 V
-856 CTDTRD
+856 
-862 KWGILFFIAENA
+862 
-874 RNGTG
+874 
-879 TQMFF
+879 
-884 PIDGAY
+884 
-890 KGKIFTRSIV
+890 
-900 NRNQISS
+900 
-907 WIMLASKDDITEAV
+907 
-921 NGAKSKTVKT
+921 SKTVKT

-937 VTLATDEYQYLYGNM
+937 VTLTTDEYQYLYGNM

-980 TLTFSNSNIKWQ
+980 TLTFSTNNIKWQ

-1008 TRTHTGVWL
+1008 TRTHSGVWL

>member
-23 GSGNAV
+23 GSGNAI

-105 TINDVN
+105 TVNDVN

-182 NHSQSP
+182 EHSQSP

-199 STYVNAHKE
+199 STYVTAHKA

-230 DKGDKGDTGAKGANG
+230 DKGDKGDTGATGANG
-245 ITPTLKVGSTS
+245 ITPTLKVGSTT
-256 TGNAGTNASVTMTDN
+256 TGNAGTNATVTMTDS

-284 EKGDKGAAGAK
+284 EKGDTGAKGEAGAK
-295 GQDGAKGADGIT
+295 GQDGVKGADGIT

-358 TVINPTITIGTVTNG
+358 TVVNPTITIGTVTSG

-392 LPKGAKGD
+392 LPKGD
-400 KGDKGDTGAKGE
+400 KGDKGDTG
-412 KGATGAKGDAGA
+412 
-424 KGADGIT
+424 
-431 PTIAVGTTTTGEAGT
+431 
-446 NANVTMSKSGTTYT
+446 
-460 FNFVIP
+460 
-466 KGAKGDTGAAGTNGA
+466 
-481 KGDKGD
+481 
-487 KGEKGDTG
+487 
-495 AKGADGVTPTF
+495 
-506 TVGTVS
+506 
-512 TGAAGSTAI
+512 
-521 VTITG
+521 
-526 TAPNYVLNF
+526 
-535 TIPKGDKGDAGE
+535 E
-547 AGSGGDVDLTGYAE
+547 AGSGADVDLTGYAE

-575 VAATRY
+575 VAATKY

-631 GRLLFQISA
+631 GRLLFQISTSA
-640 SGVDSSVDLKE
+640 VDSSVDLKE

-669 IATGTNG
+669 ITTGTNG
-676 ATFTPS
+676 ATFTPA

-714 KGEKGNTGDTGAKGD
+714 KGEKGDTGAKGADGQTPNISIGTVNTGAAGTNVSATITGSSPNYTLNLTIPKGD
-729 KGDPFTYADFTSEQL
+729 KGSNGTNGQ
-744 TALKGAKGAKGD
+744 
-756 RGEKGADGVTPTLS
+756 TPKIS
-770 IGTVTTGAAGSSASV
+770 IGTVTTGAAGSSASAEI
-785 TIGGTAPS
+785 TGTTPNLT
-793 YVLNFTIPKG
+793 LNLTIPKG
-803 DKGDKGDTGAAGSG
+803 DKGDKGDKGA
-817 GSSSGGIAFEDS
+817 
-829 YVSDANLWLTN
+829 V
-840 GYTKTSGT
+840 GT
-848 STLNLPSV
+848 V
-856 CTDTRD
+856 
-862 KWGILFFIAENA
+862 
-874 RNGTG
+874 
-879 TQMFF
+879 
-884 PIDGAY
+884 
-890 KGKIFTRSIV
+890 
-900 NRNQISS
+900 
-907 WIMLASKDDITEAV
+907 
-921 NGAKSKTVKT
+921 SKTVKT

-937 VTLATDEYQYLYGNM
+937 VTLTTDEYQYLYGNM
-952 DMTLALPNITTTT
+952 DMTLALPNISTTT

-1008 TRTHTGVWL
+1008 TRTHSGVWL

>member
-105 TINDVN
+105 TINNVN

-124 AGNYSALAPES
+124 AGNYTALAPES

-182 NHSQSP
+182 EHSQSP

-199 STYVNAHKE
+199 STYVTAHKA
-208 ELKGDKG
+208 EL
-215 DKGDA
+215 
-220 GEKGD
+220 
-225 TGAKG
+225 KG
-230 DKGDKGDTGAKGANG
+230 DKGDKGDTGATGATGAKGDKGDTGAKGEKGDKGDTGATGANG

-284 EKGDKGAAGAK
+284 EKGDTGAKGDAGVK

-358 TVINPTITIGTVTNG
+358 TVVNPTITIGTVTSG
-373 DTASATITGDSP
+373 DTANATITGDSP

-400 KGDKGDTGAKGE
+400 KGV
-412 KGATGAKGDAGA
+412 KGDAGA

-446 NANVTMSKSGTTYT
+446 NAEVTMSKSGTTYT

-506 TVGTVS
+506 EVGTVS
-512 TGAAGSTAI
+512 TGAAGSTAT

-535 TIPKGDKGDAGE
+535 TIPKGDKGDTGE
-547 AGSGGDVDLTGYAE
+547 AGSGGNVDLTGYAK
-561 LTGATFTGNISSPI
+561 LAGATFTGNISSPI
-575 VAATRY
+575 VSATRY

-601 FGHRNFDKME
+601 FGHKNFDRME

-618 FRFLE
+618 FKFF
-623 NKNGGVND
+623 KNQQGGAND
-631 GRLLFQISA
+631 GQLLFQISP
-640 SGVDSSVDLKE
+640 SEVDSKVDLKE

-669 IATGTNG
+669 ITTGTNG
-676 ATFTPS
+676 ATFTPA
-682 VDDAGNLSWSND
+682 VDSAGNLSWSND

-714 KGEKGNTGDTGAKGD
+714 KGEKGDTGAKG
-729 KGDPFTYADFTSEQL
+729 
-744 TALKGAKGAKGD
+744 
-756 RGEKGADGVTPTLS
+756 ADGQTPNIS
-770 IGTVTTGAAGSSASV
+770 IGTVTTGAAGSSASAEI
-785 TIGGTAPS
+785 TGTTPNLT
-793 YVLNFTIPKG
+793 LNLTIPKG

-817 GSSSGGIAFEDS
+817 GT
-829 YVSDANLWLTN
+829 VT
-840 GYTKTSGT
+840 
-848 STLNLPSV
+848 
-856 CTDTRD
+856 
-862 KWGILFFIAENA
+862 
-874 RNGTG
+874 
-879 TQMFF
+879 
-884 PIDGAY
+884 
-890 KGKIFTRSIV
+890 
-900 NRNQISS
+900 
-907 WIMLASKDDITEAV
+907 
-921 NGAKSKTVKT
+921 KTVKVLTSSAKVT
-931 LTSASS
+931 LT
-937 VTLATDEYQYLYGNM
+937 TDEYQYLEGNR
-952 DMTLALPNITTTT
+952 DMSLTLPTVSTST
-965 DITELHLFYLPNAVR
+965 DVTILHLFYVPNAAR
-980 TLTFSNSNIKWQ
+980 TLTFSDSTIHWQ
-992 NSVPNIEANKW
+992 NSTPTIEANKY

-1008 TRTHTGVWL
+1008 TRTHKGAWL

>member
-74 TTTDNSKLVIALD
+74 TTTDNNKLVIALD

-105 TINDVN
+105 TINNVN

-124 AGNYSALAPES
+124 AGNYTALAPES
-135 VNQDSMY
+135 ADQDSMY

-173 QAEQLATAY
+173 QAEHLATAY

-199 STYVNAHKE
+199 STYVTAHKA

-220 GEKGD
+220 GEKGA

-230 DKGDKGDTGAKGANG
+230 DKGDKGDTGATGANG
-245 ITPTLKVGSTS
+245 VTPTLKVGSTT
-256 TGNAGTNASVTMTDN
+256 TGNAGTNAIVTMTDS

-284 EKGDKGAAGAK
+284 EKGDTGAKGEAGVK
-295 GQDGAKGADGIT
+295 GQDGVKGADGIT

-358 TVINPTITIGTVTNG
+358 TVVNPTITIGTVTSG

-392 LPKGAKGD
+392 LPKGD
-400 KGDKGDTGAKGE
+400 KGDKGDTG
-412 KGATGAKGDAGA
+412 
-424 KGADGIT
+424 
-431 PTIAVGTTTTGEAGT
+431 
-446 NANVTMSKSGTTYT
+446 
-460 FNFVIP
+460 
-466 KGAKGDTGAAGTNGA
+466 
-481 KGDKGD
+481 
-487 KGEKGDTG
+487 
-495 AKGADGVTPTF
+495 
-506 TVGTVS
+506 
-512 TGAAGSTAI
+512 
-521 VTITG
+521 
-526 TAPNYVLNF
+526 
-535 TIPKGDKGDAGE
+535 E
-547 AGSGGDVDLTGYAE
+547 AGSGSDVDLTGYAE

-575 VAATRY
+575 VAATKY

-669 IATGTNG
+669 ITTGTNG
-676 ATFTPS
+676 ATFTPA

-694 KDLANPNTVNIKGA
+694 KDLANPNTVNIKGD

-714 KGEKGNTGDTGAKGD
+714 KGEKGDTGAKGADGKTPNISIGTVTTGAAGTNASATISGTTPNLTLDLTIPKGD
-729 KGDPFTYADFTSEQL
+729 KGSNGINGQ
-744 TALKGAKGAKGD
+744 
-756 RGEKGADGVTPTLS
+756 TPKIS
-770 IGTVTTGAAGSSASV
+770 IGTVTTGAAGSSASAS
-785 TIGGTAPS
+785 ISGTTPNLT
-793 YVLNFTIPKG
+793 LNLTIPKG
-803 DKGDKGDTGAAGSG
+803 DKGDKGDKGA
-817 GSSSGGIAFEDS
+817 
-829 YVSDANLWLTN
+829 V
-840 GYTKTSGT
+840 GT
-848 STLNLPSV
+848 V
-856 CTDTRD
+856 
-862 KWGILFFIAENA
+862 
-874 RNGTG
+874 
-879 TQMFF
+879 
-884 PIDGAY
+884 
-890 KGKIFTRSIV
+890 
-900 NRNQISS
+900 
-907 WIMLASKDDITEAV
+907 
-921 NGAKSKTVKT
+921 SKTVKT

-937 VTLATDEYQYLYGNM
+937 VTLTTDEYQYLYGNM

-1008 TRTHTGVWL
+1008 TRTHSGVWL

>member
-105 TINDVN
+105 TINAVS

-135 VNQDSMY
+135 VNHDSMY

-166 GTGLTAT
+166 SGLTAT

-199 STYVNAHKE
+199 STYVTAHKE

-215 DKGDA
+215 DKGD
-220 GEKGD
+220 

-230 DKGDKGDTGAKGANG
+230 EKGDKGDTGATGATGANG

-256 TGNAGTNASVTMTDN
+256 TGNAGTNASVTMTDS

-284 EKGDKGAAGAK
+284 EKGDTGAKGDAGVK

-307 PTLRVG
+307 PTLKVG

-321 SNATVTMSENN
+321 SNATVTMSKNN
-332 NVYTL
+332 NEYTL

-358 TVINPTITIGTVTNG
+358 TVVNPTITIGTVTNG

-392 LPKGAKGD
+392 LPKGD
-400 KGDKGDTGAKGE
+400 K
-412 KGATGAKGDAGA
+412 GAKGDAGV

-446 NANVTMSKSGTTYT
+446 NAKVTMSKSGTTYT

-466 KGAKGDTGAAGTNGA
+466 KGAKGDTGAAGTKGDKGDKGDPFTYADFTSEQLAALKGAKGDKGEKGETGADGVAGA

-487 KGEKGDTG
+487 RGE
-495 AKGADGVTPTF
+495 KGADGVTPTF
-506 TVGTVS
+506 TIGTIT
-512 TGAAGSTAI
+512 TGAAGSTAT

-535 TIPKGDKGDAGE
+535 TIPKGDKGDTGE
-547 AGSGGDVDLTGYAE
+547 AGSGGDVDLTGYAK
-561 LTGATFTGNISSPI
+561 LTGATFTGHISSPI
-575 VAATRY
+575 VSATRY
-581 FVTPTLVGEGD
+581 FETPTLVGEGD
-592 DSKYFHRVV
+592 DSTYYHRVV
-601 FGHRNFDKME
+601 FGHRNFDRME

-618 FRFLE
+618 FKFLKNTSGKE
-623 NKNGGVND
+623 NEGQ
-631 GRLLFQISA
+631 LLFQISP
-640 SGVDSSVDLKE
+640 SDVNSNVPLKE
-651 RGVRVYSPN
+651 NGVRVYSPN

-669 IATGTNG
+669 ITTGTNG
-676 ATFTPS
+676 ATFTPA

-714 KGEKGNTGDTGAKGD
+714 KGDTGAKG
-729 KGDPFTYADFTSEQL
+729 
-744 TALKGAKGAKGD
+744 
-756 RGEKGADGVTPTLS
+756 ADGQTPNIS
-770 IGTVTTGAAGSSASV
+770 IGTVTTGAAGTNASAEI
-785 TIGGTAPS
+785 TGTTPNLT
-793 YVLNFTIPKG
+793 LNLTIPKG

-817 GSSSGGIAFEDS
+817 GT
-829 YVSDANLWLTN
+829 VT
-840 GYTKTSGT
+840 
-848 STLNLPSV
+848 
-856 CTDTRD
+856 
-862 KWGILFFIAENA
+862 
-874 RNGTG
+874 
-879 TQMFF
+879 
-884 PIDGAY
+884 
-890 KGKIFTRSIV
+890 
-900 NRNQISS
+900 
-907 WIMLASKDDITEAV
+907 
-921 NGAKSKTVKT
+921 KTVKVLTSSAKVT
-931 LTSASS
+931 LT
-937 VTLATDEYQYLYGNM
+937 TDEYQYLEGNR
-952 DMTLALPNITTTT
+952 DMSLTLPTVSTST
-965 DITELHLFYLPNAVR
+965 DVTVLHLFYVPNAAR
-980 TLTFSNSNIKWQ
+980 TLTFSDSTIHWQ
-992 NSVPNIEANKW
+992 NSTPTIEANKY

-1008 TRTHTGVWL
+1008 TRTHKGAWL

>member
-1 MSYDLLDRVYSI
+1 MAYDLLDRVYSI

-105 TINDVN
+105 TINGVN

-124 AGNYSALAPES
+124 AGNYTALAPES

-166 GTGLTAT
+166 LTAT
-173 QAEQLATAY
+173 QAEQLTTAY

-199 STYVNAHKE
+199 STYVTAHKE

-220 GEKGD
+220 GAKGDTGAKGDKGD

-230 DKGDKGDTGAKGANG
+230 DKGDKGDTGATGANG

-256 TGNAGTNASVTMTDN
+256 TGNAGTNANVTMTAN

-284 EKGDKGAAGAK
+284 DKGDTGAKGDAGAK

-307 PTLRVG
+307 PTLKVG
-313 TVTTLAAG
+313 TVTTLEAG
-321 SNATVTMSENN
+321 SNATVTMSNNN

-400 KGDKGDTGAKGE
+400 KGDKGD
-412 KGATGAKGDAGA
+412 AGV

-446 NANVTMSKSGTTYT
+446 NAEVTMSKSGTTYT

-481 KGDKGD
+481 KGEKGDKGDPFTYADFTSEQLAALKGAKGDKGD
-487 KGEKGDTG
+487 KGDTG
-495 AKGADGVTPTF
+495 ADGAKGDKGDRGEKGADGVTPTF

-512 TGAAGSTAI
+512 TGAAGSTAT
-521 VTITG
+521 VTVTG
-526 TAPNYVLNF
+526 TAPN
-535 TIPKGDKGDAGE
+535 
-547 AGSGGDVDLTGYAE
+547 
-561 LTGATFTGNISSPI
+561 
-575 VAATRY
+575 
-581 FVTPTLVGEGD
+581 
-592 DSKYFHRVV
+592 
-601 FGHRNFDKME
+601 
-611 FHEYGGL
+611 
-618 FRFLE
+618 
-623 NKNGGVND
+623 
-631 GRLLFQISA
+631 
-640 SGVDSSVDLKE
+640 
-651 RGVRVYSPN
+651 
-660 NKPTAADLG
+660 
-669 IATGTNG
+669 
-676 ATFTPS
+676 
-682 VDDAGNLSWSND
+682 
-694 KDLANPNTVNIKGA
+694 
-708 KGDKGD
+708 
-714 KGEKGNTGDTGAKGD
+714 
-729 KGDPFTYADFTSEQL
+729 
-744 TALKGAKGAKGD
+744 
-756 RGEKGADGVTPTLS
+756 
-770 IGTVTTGAAGSSASV
+770 
-785 TIGGTAPS
+785 

-817 GSSSGGIAFEDS
+817 GSSGGIAFEDS

-840 GYTKTSGT
+840 GYTKTSGE
-848 STLNLPSV
+848 STINLPSV
-856 CTDTRD
+856 CTNTQD
-862 KWGILFFIAENA
+862 KWGVLFFIAENA

-890 KGKIFTRSIV
+890 KGKIFTRAIV
-900 NRNQISS
+900 NRANYSA
-907 WIMLASKDDITEAV
+907 WTMLATKDDIIEAV
-921 NGAKSKTVKT
+921 NGIPTGTNGATFTPAVDDAGNLSWSNDKGLANPATVNIKGAKGDKGDTGAKGDKGDKGEKGDPFTYADFTPEQLTALKGAKGDKGDKGDTGEKGADGQTPNISIGTVTTGEAGSSASATISGTTPNLTLNLTIPKGAKGDKGDKGDTGASGSGGTVSKTVKK
-931 LTSASS
+931 LTSNAS
-937 VTLATDEYQYLYGNM
+937 VALTTDEYQYLEGNR
-952 DMTLALPNITTTT
+952 DMSLTLPDISTTT

-992 NSVPNIEANKW
+992 NSVPNIEAKKW

>member
-23 GSGNAV
+23 GSGNAI

-41 VSITNGTQSFNMS
+41 LSITNGTQSFNMS

-62 SKPDKTGYNNSY
+62 SKPDKTVYNNNY

-105 TINDVN
+105 TINNVN

-135 VNQDSMY
+135 ADQDSMY

-173 QAEQLATAY
+173 QAEHLATAY

-199 STYVNAHKE
+199 STYVTAHKA

-230 DKGDKGDTGAKGANG
+230 DKGDKGDTGATGANG
-245 ITPTLKVGSTS
+245 ITPTLKVGSTT
-256 TGNAGTNASVTMTDN
+256 TGNAGTNAIVTMTDS

-284 EKGDKGAAGAK
+284 EKGDTGAKGDAGVK
-295 GQDGAKGADGIT
+295 GQDGVKGADGIT

-358 TVINPTITIGTVTNG
+358 TVVNPTITIGTVTSG

-392 LPKGAKGD
+392 LPKGD
-400 KGDKGDTGAKGE
+400 KGDKGDT
-412 KGATGAKGDAGA
+412 
-424 KGADGIT
+424 
-431 PTIAVGTTTTGEAGT
+431 
-446 NANVTMSKSGTTYT
+446 
-460 FNFVIP
+460 
-466 KGAKGDTGAAGTNGA
+466 
-481 KGDKGD
+481 
-487 KGEKGDTG
+487 
-495 AKGADGVTPTF
+495 
-506 TVGTVS
+506 
-512 TGAAGSTAI
+512 
-521 VTITG
+521 
-526 TAPNYVLNF
+526 
-535 TIPKGDKGDAGE
+535 GE
-547 AGSGGDVDLTGYAE
+547 AGSGGDVDLSGYAE

-575 VAATRY
+575 VAATKY

-631 GRLLFQISA
+631 GRLLFQIST
-640 SGVDSSVDLKE
+640 SEVDSSVDLKE

-669 IATGTNG
+669 ITTGTNG
-676 ATFTPS
+676 ATFTPA

-694 KDLANPNTVNIKGA
+694 KDLANPNTVNIKGD

-714 KGEKGNTGDTGAKGD
+714 KGEKGDTGAKGADGKTPNISIGTVTTGAAGTNASATISGTTPNLTLDLTIPKGD
-729 KGDPFTYADFTSEQL
+729 KGSNGINGQ
-744 TALKGAKGAKGD
+744 
-756 RGEKGADGVTPTLS
+756 TPKIS
-770 IGTVTTGAAGSSASV
+770 IGTVTTGAAGSSASAS
-785 TIGGTAPS
+785 ISGTTPNLT
-793 YVLNFTIPKG
+793 LNLTIPKG
-803 DKGDKGDTGAAGSG
+803 DKGDKGDKGA
-817 GSSSGGIAFEDS
+817 
-829 YVSDANLWLTN
+829 V
-840 GYTKTSGT
+840 GT
-848 STLNLPSV
+848 V
-856 CTDTRD
+856 
-862 KWGILFFIAENA
+862 
-874 RNGTG
+874 
-879 TQMFF
+879 
-884 PIDGAY
+884 
-890 KGKIFTRSIV
+890 
-900 NRNQISS
+900 
-907 WIMLASKDDITEAV
+907 
-921 NGAKSKTVKT
+921 SKTVKI

-937 VTLATDEYQYLYGNM
+937 VTLTTDEYQYLYGNM
-952 DMTLALPNITTTT
+952 DMTLALPNINTTT

-980 TLTFSNSNIKWQ
+980 TLTFSNGNIKWQ

-1008 TRTHTGVWL
+1008 TRTHNGVWL

>member
-135 VNQDSMY
+135 VDQDSMY

-173 QAEQLATAY
+173 QAEHLATAY

-199 STYVNAHKE
+199 STYVTAHKA

-220 GEKGD
+220 GEKGA

-230 DKGDKGDTGAKGANG
+230 DKGDKGDTGATGANG
-245 ITPTLKVGSTS
+245 VTPTLKVGSTT
-256 TGNAGTNASVTMTDN
+256 TGNAGTNAIVTMTDS

-284 EKGDKGAAGAK
+284 EKGDTGAKGEAGVK
-295 GQDGAKGADGIT
+295 GQDGVKGADGIT

-332 NVYTL
+332 NEYTL

-358 TVINPTITIGTVTNG
+358 TVVNPTITIGTVTSG

-392 LPKGAKGD
+392 LPKGD
-400 KGDKGDTGAKGE
+400 KGDKGDT
-412 KGATGAKGDAGA
+412 
-424 KGADGIT
+424 
-431 PTIAVGTTTTGEAGT
+431 
-446 NANVTMSKSGTTYT
+446 
-460 FNFVIP
+460 
-466 KGAKGDTGAAGTNGA
+466 
-481 KGDKGD
+481 
-487 KGEKGDTG
+487 
-495 AKGADGVTPTF
+495 
-506 TVGTVS
+506 
-512 TGAAGSTAI
+512 
-521 VTITG
+521 
-526 TAPNYVLNF
+526 
-535 TIPKGDKGDAGE
+535 GE

-575 VAATRY
+575 VAATKY

-669 IATGTNG
+669 ITTGTNG
-676 ATFTPS
+676 ATFTPA

-694 KDLANPNTVNIKGA
+694 KDLANPNTVNIKGD

-714 KGEKGNTGDTGAKGD
+714 KGEKGDTGAKGADGKTPNISIGTVTTGAAGTNASATISGTTPNLTLDLTIPKGD
-729 KGDPFTYADFTSEQL
+729 KGSNGINGQ
-744 TALKGAKGAKGD
+744 
-756 RGEKGADGVTPTLS
+756 TPKIS
-770 IGTVTTGAAGSSASV
+770 IGTVTTGAAGSSASAS
-785 TIGGTAPS
+785 ISGTTPNLT
-793 YVLNFTIPKG
+793 LNLTIPKG
-803 DKGDKGDTGAAGSG
+803 DKGDKGDKGA
-817 GSSSGGIAFEDS
+817 
-829 YVSDANLWLTN
+829 V
-840 GYTKTSGT
+840 GT
-848 STLNLPSV
+848 V
-856 CTDTRD
+856 
-862 KWGILFFIAENA
+862 
-874 RNGTG
+874 
-879 TQMFF
+879 
-884 PIDGAY
+884 
-890 KGKIFTRSIV
+890 
-900 NRNQISS
+900 
-907 WIMLASKDDITEAV
+907 
-921 NGAKSKTVKT
+921 SKTVKT

-937 VTLATDEYQYLYGNM
+937 VTLTTDEYQYLYGNM
-952 DMTLALPNITTTT
+952 DMTLALPNINTTT

-1008 TRTHTGVWL
+1008 TRTHSGVWL

>member
-23 GSGNAV
+23 GSGNAI

-105 TINDVN
+105 TINGVS

-135 VNQDSMY
+135 VNHDSMY

-166 GTGLTAT
+166 SGLTAT

-199 STYVNAHKE
+199 STYVTAHKA

-215 DKGDA
+215 DKGDV

-230 DKGDKGDTGAKGANG
+230 DKGDTGATGANG

-284 EKGDKGAAGAK
+284 EKGDTGAKGDAGVK

-307 PTLRVG
+307 PTLKVG

-321 SNATVTMSENN
+321 SNATVTMSKNN
-332 NVYTL
+332 NEYTL

-358 TVINPTITIGTVTNG
+358 TVVNPTITIGTVTNG

-392 LPKGAKGD
+392 LPKGD
-400 KGDKGDTGAKGE
+400 K
-412 KGATGAKGDAGA
+412 GAKGDAGV

-446 NANVTMSKSGTTYT
+446 NAEVTMSKSGTTYT

-466 KGAKGDTGAAGTNGA
+466 KGVKGDTGAAGTNGA

-487 KGEKGDTG
+487 KGEKGDPFTYADFTSEQLAALKGAKGDKGDKGDTG
-495 AKGADGVTPTF
+495 ADGVAGAKGDKGDRGEKGADGVTPTF
-506 TVGTVS
+506 TIGTIT
-512 TGAAGSTAI
+512 TGAAGSTAT

-547 AGSGGDVDLTGYAE
+547 AGSGGDVDLTGYAK
-561 LTGATFTGNISSPI
+561 LAGATFTGKISSPI
-575 VAATRY
+575 VSATRY
-581 FVTPTLVGEGD
+581 FETPTLVGEGD
-592 DSKYFHRVV
+592 DSTYYHRVV
-601 FGHRNFDKME
+601 FGHRNFDRME

-618 FRFLE
+618 FKFLKNTSGKE
-623 NKNGGVND
+623 NEGQ
-631 GRLLFQISA
+631 LLFQISP
-640 SGVDSSVDLKE
+640 SEVNSNVQLKE
-651 RGVRVYSPN
+651 NGVRVYSPN

-669 IATGTNG
+669 ITTGTNG
-676 ATFTPS
+676 ATFTPA

-714 KGEKGNTGDTGAKGD
+714 KGDTGAKG
-729 KGDPFTYADFTSEQL
+729 
-744 TALKGAKGAKGD
+744 
-756 RGEKGADGVTPTLS
+756 ADGQTPNIS
-770 IGTVTTGAAGSSASV
+770 IGTVTTGAAGTNASAEI
-785 TIGGTAPS
+785 TGTTPNLT
-793 YVLNFTIPKG
+793 LNLTIPKG

-817 GSSSGGIAFEDS
+817 GT
-829 YVSDANLWLTN
+829 VT
-840 GYTKTSGT
+840 
-848 STLNLPSV
+848 
-856 CTDTRD
+856 
-862 KWGILFFIAENA
+862 
-874 RNGTG
+874 
-879 TQMFF
+879 
-884 PIDGAY
+884 
-890 KGKIFTRSIV
+890 
-900 NRNQISS
+900 
-907 WIMLASKDDITEAV
+907 
-921 NGAKSKTVKT
+921 KTVKVLTSSAKVT
-931 LTSASS
+931 LT
-937 VTLATDEYQYLYGNM
+937 TDEYQYLEGNR
-952 DMTLALPNITTTT
+952 DMSLTLPTVSTS
-965 DITELHLFYLPNAVR
+965 TEVTILHLFYVPNAAR
-980 TLTFSNSNIKWQ
+980 TLTFSDSTIHWQ
-992 NSVPNIEANKW
+992 NSTPTIEANKY

-1008 TRTHTGVWL
+1008 TRTHKGAWL
-1017 AGVVVYG
+1017 AGVVVYR

>member
-105 TINDVN
+105 TINGVN

-124 AGNYSALAPES
+124 AGNYTALAPES

-142 IALRTDVDSI
+142 IKLRTDVDSI

-166 GTGLTAT
+166 LTAT

-182 NHSQSP
+182 EHSQSP

-199 STYVNAHKE
+199 STYVTAHKA

-215 DKGDA
+215 DTGATGAK

-230 DKGDKGDTGAKGANG
+230 DKGDKGDTGATGANG

-284 EKGDKGAAGAK
+284 EKGDTGAKGDAGVK
-295 GQDGAKGADGIT
+295 GQDGVKGADGIT

-345 KGDTGASGGSGET
+345 KGDTGASGSGGET

-400 KGDKGDTGAKGE
+400 KGDKGDTGA
-412 KGATGAKGDAGA
+412 D
-424 KGADGIT
+424 
-431 PTIAVGTTTTGEAGT
+431 
-446 NANVTMSKSGTTYT
+446 
-460 FNFVIP
+460 
-466 KGAKGDTGAAGTNGA
+466 GA

-487 KGEKGDTG
+487 RGE
-495 AKGADGVTPTF
+495 KGADGVTPTF
-506 TVGTVS
+506 EVGTVS
-512 TGAAGSTAI
+512 TGVAGSTAT

-535 TIPKGDKGDAGE
+535 TIPKGDKGDTGE
-547 AGSGGDVDLTGYAE
+547 AGSGGAVDLTEYAK

-618 FRFLE
+618 FSFLE

-631 GRLLFQISA
+631 GRLLFQISTSA
-640 SGVDSSVDLKE
+640 VDSSVDLKE

-669 IATGTNG
+669 ITTGTNG
-676 ATFTPS
+676 ATFTPA

-694 KDLANPNTVNIKGA
+694 KGLANPNTVNIKGDKGDTGA

-714 KGEKGNTGDTGAKGD
+714 KGE

-744 TALKGAKGAKGD
+744 DALKGAKGDKGD
-756 RGEKGADGVTPTLS
+756 KGEKGDTGAKGADGQTPTIS
-770 IGTVTTGAAGSSASV
+770 IGTVTTGAAGSSASAS
-785 TIGGTAPS
+785 ISGTTPNLT
-793 YVLNFTIPKG
+793 LNLTIPKG

-817 GSSSGGIAFEDS
+817 ET
-829 YVSDANLWLTN
+829 VT
-840 GYTKTSGT
+840 
-848 STLNLPSV
+848 
-856 CTDTRD
+856 
-862 KWGILFFIAENA
+862 
-874 RNGTG
+874 
-879 TQMFF
+879 
-884 PIDGAY
+884 
-890 KGKIFTRSIV
+890 
-900 NRNQISS
+900 
-907 WIMLASKDDITEAV
+907 
-921 NGAKSKTVKT
+921 KTVKVLSSSAKVT
-931 LTSASS
+931 LT
-937 VTLATDEYQYLYGNM
+937 TDEYQYLEGNR
-952 DMTLALPNITTTT
+952 DMSLTLPTVSTST
-965 DITELHLFYLPNAVR
+965 DVTILHLFYLPNAKR
-980 TLTFSNSNIKWQ
+980 TLTFSDSTIHWQ
-992 NSVPNIEANKW
+992 NSTPTIEANKY

-1008 TRTHTGVWL
+1008 TRTHKGAWL
-1017 AGVVVYG
+1017 AGVVVYV